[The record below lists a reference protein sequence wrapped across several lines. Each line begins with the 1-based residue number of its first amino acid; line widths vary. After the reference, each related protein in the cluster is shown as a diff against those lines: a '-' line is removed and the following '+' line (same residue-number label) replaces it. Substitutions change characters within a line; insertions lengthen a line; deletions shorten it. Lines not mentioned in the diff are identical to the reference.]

1 MARFNPLLLTLSLVA
16 CAEGFDVSI
25 ANQGPAG
32 EGMGGFLSLRSSDGE
47 ALTPTDDDT
56 VVEVETRAAGGAWV
70 PSSSVTVEHVTP
82 PLIDTVIVA
91 DNSGSEADY
100 EQEITEAVDHFA
112 HTILV
117 RQPPDR
123 MGLVRVS
130 TMSEVLWPL
139 TTSEDDLRA
148 AATGQLYVNRGWTA
162 LWDGVR
168 MANETLAADAILS
181 SDTGVCMDRAFRSI
195 VVFTDG
201 KDNNSSDE
209 QTTSYEGDGV
219 DTTLDDLL
227 DLQVYGARTVVH
239 VVGVGNDIDHV
250 ALDTLA
256 DATGGKTKAIP
267 NFMGLQG
274 ALHGTAAQLEH
285 HTPFCFVPASCSHTE
300 AKVVVKREVR
310 KNQWETREFEM
321 PIPANCPL

>member
-1 MARFNPLLLTLSLVA
+1 VPRLPLLLAVA
-16 CAEGFDVSI
+16 LGVGCAEGFDATV

-32 EGMGGFLSLRSSDGE
+32 DGQGGFLLLRSSDGE
-47 ALTPTDDDT
+47 PITPTEEDT
-56 VVEVETRAAGGAWV
+56 IVEVETRKAGGAWE
-70 PSSSVTVEHVTP
+70 SALSVTVEHVTP

-100 EQEITEAVDHFA
+100 ESEITDAVDHFA

-117 RQPPDR
+117 REHPDR

-130 TMSEVLWPL
+130 TESEVLSPL
-139 TTSEDDLRA
+139 TTSEDDVRA

-201 KDNNSSDE
+201 QDNNSSDE
-209 QTTSYEGDGV
+209 QDSSYDGDGI

-227 DLQVYGARTVVH
+227 DLQVYGAKTVVH
-239 VVGVGNDIDHV
+239 VVGVGTDIDYTS
-250 ALDTLA
+250 LELLA

-267 NFMGLQG
+267 NFMSLQG

-300 AKVVVKREVR
+300 AKVIVKREIR
-310 KNQWETREFEM
+310 RNHWETREFEM
-321 PIPANCPL
+321 PLASNCPL